1 MLVAGEFI
9 LGGGPTGPFG
19 GGPSG
24 GADFGSAPYEELSW
38 LATGYVNVGCVLALG
53 VPRRD
58 VGGLKKL
65 SGVSF
70 QLLIAGDFKGAATEG
85 GALRAEAG
93 GPKVTGFG
101 WPAPEYANDEAAPP
115 AGGAPRGAAGFSWLL
130 PKLLV
135 FLE

>member
-1 MLVAGEFI
+1 MLVAGDFI

-19 GGPSG
+19 GGPSV

-38 LATGYVNVGCVLALG
+38 PATGYVNAGCVPALG

-70 QLLIAGDFKGAATEG
+70 QLPIAGDFEGAATEG

-101 WPAPEYANDEAAPP
+101 WPAPGYANDETALP
-115 AGGAPRGAAGFSWLL
+115 AGGARRGAAGFSWLL

-135 FLE
+135 LWE